1 MSCPWKAADAPNR
14 ATNFHSASAVM
25 PMESS
30 RCPHSSNR
38 FLSSLFACQQT
49 QSKQPT
55 AAKMVPDSKG
65 VEQEQ
70 VWHQVNNAAVGLEL
84 MEQMWFGIVLQK
96 NNQKMHH

>member
-1 MSCPWKAADAPNR
+1 
-14 ATNFHSASAVM
+14 
-25 PMESS
+25 MESS
-30 RCPHSSNR
+30 KRSLSSNQ
-38 FLSSLFACQQT
+38 FLFSLFACQQT

-70 VWHQVNNAAVGLEL
+70 VWHQANNTAAGSEL

-96 NNQKMHH
+96 NNKKMHH